1 MITFLLNL
9 LIHYINSVSHEAL
22 QIQNPFEQIRW
33 SFFAKIVNGWKLLF
47 SQKAPSYQ
55 FDWVLNTLLMMHCK
69 LFHTTL

>member
-33 SFFAKIVNGWKLLF
+33 NFL
-47 SQKAPSYQ
+47 QK
-55 FDWVLNTLLMMHCK
+55 
-69 LFHTTL
+69 